1 MQVAEKSTWLQP
13 ETQESPLHF
22 PLKPNN
28 QWLTKPNIPET
39 QSVVV

>member
-1 MQVAEKSTWLQP
+1 MQAAEKPTWLQS
-13 ETQESPLHF
+13 ETQESPSRF

-28 QWLTKPNIPET
+28 QRLTKPNIPET